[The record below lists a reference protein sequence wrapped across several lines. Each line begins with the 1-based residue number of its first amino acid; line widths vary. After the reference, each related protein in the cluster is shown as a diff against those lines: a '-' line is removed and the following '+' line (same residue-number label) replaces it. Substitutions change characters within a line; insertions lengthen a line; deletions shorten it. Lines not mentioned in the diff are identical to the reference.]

1 MTLSGCHVT
10 MPITLTSLTFS
21 FVKEAPNITV
31 THDFCLMARGIVDD
45 RNMSHIFID
54 KKTLKLP
61 LQMTFLP
68 WLVSSLVAE
77 IGAITFTILNVTRL

>member
-10 MPITLTSLTFS
+10 MPITLTSLIFS
-21 FVKEAPNITV
+21 FVKKAPSITV
-31 THDFCLMARGIVDD
+31 THDFCLMACGIVDD

-77 IGAITFTILNVTRL
+77 IGPITFTILNVTRL